1 MSEPLPARPT
11 FASTWSRVS
20 TRFLPFADA
29 ATIELP
35 LSRLLR
41 LSLFQVSV
49 GMALALLIG
58 TLNRVM
64 IVELHVPAWLVGFMV
79 ALPLVFAPFR
89 ALIGFKSDTHKSF
102 LGWRRVPY
110 IWFGSMLQ
118 FGGLAIMPFALILL
132 SGDSLQH
139 PIVGQIGAALAFLLV
154 GAGLHTTQTVGL
166 ALATDLAP
174 VESQPRVVALM
185 CSMLLIGMAL
195 SAVIFG
201 LLLRDFSQLRLI
213 QVIQGSAAVT
223 MLLNIV
229 ALWKQE
235 ARDPARTAHA
245 LPTPSFRES
254 WQSFSHRSHARR
266 RLIALGLGTVAFSMQ
281 DILLEP
287 FGGEVLHL
295 AVASTTAL
303 TAALALGGLAGF
315 VIAARALVRGV
326 DPYRMAAY
334 GAVVGIAAFSAL
346 ILSAPMA
353 STLLFA
359 VGVAGIGV
367 GSGLFGHCTLT
378 AAMSL
383 APQRQIGLALGVW
396 GAVQATAAGGAI
408 AISGLLRDAI
418 AHLALSGALGE
429 GLAGPATGYTVVYH
443 LELGLLFATLVAIGP
458 LVRHSAERDELVGTG
473 GDDAVWPNLQ
483 SMNLRE
489 EVTQ

>member
-1 MSEPLPARPT
+1 MSQPAPTRPT
-11 FASTWSRVS
+11 MATAWTRVS

-29 ATIELP
+29 ATAELP

-64 IVELHVPAWLVGFMV
+64 IVELKVPAGIVGLMV

-89 ALIGFKSDTHKSF
+89 ALIGFKSDTHRSF

-118 FGGLAIMPFALILL
+118 FGGFAIMPFALILL
-132 SGDSLQH
+132 SGDSLGH
-139 PIVGQIGAALAFLLV
+139 PAIGLVGAAFAFLLV

-174 VESQPRVVALM
+174 VDAQPKVVALM
-185 CSMLLIGMAL
+185 CSMLLIGMAA
-195 SAVIFG
+195 SALVFG
-201 LLLRDFSQLRLI
+201 VLLHDFSQLRLI
-213 QVIQGSAAVT
+213 QAIQGAAAVT
-223 MLLNIV
+223 MVLNVI

-235 ARDPARTAHA
+235 ARNPELTRHDLAP
-245 LPTPSFRES
+245 PGFRES
-254 WQSFSHRSHARR
+254 WQRFAHRSHARR
-266 RLIALGLGTVAFSMQ
+266 RLTALGLGTIGFSMQ

-287 FGGEVLHL
+287 FGGEVLGL
-295 AVASTTAL
+295 SVGSTTAL
-303 TAALALGGLAGF
+303 TALLALGSLAGF
-315 VIAARALVRGV
+315 VMAARALVRGI

-334 GAVVGIAAFSAL
+334 GAVVGIAGFSGV
-346 ILSAPMA
+346 ILSAPVG

-359 VGVAGIGV
+359 LGIAAIGC

-378 AAMSL
+378 AAMAM
-383 APQRQIGLALGVW
+383 APKGQIGLALGVL
-396 GAVQATAAGGAI
+396 GSVQATAAGIAI
-408 AISGLLRDAI
+408 ALGGGLRDGI
-418 AHLALSGALGE
+418 TSLASSGALGAA
-429 GLAGPATGYTVVYH
+429 LNGPATGYSVVYH
-443 LELGLLFATLVAIGP
+443 LEIGLLFATLVAIGP
-458 LVRHSAERDELVGTG
+458 LVRTAVATQAEG
-473 GDDAVWPNLQ
+473 GDDAVWPRLET
-483 SMNLRE
+483 MYPRE